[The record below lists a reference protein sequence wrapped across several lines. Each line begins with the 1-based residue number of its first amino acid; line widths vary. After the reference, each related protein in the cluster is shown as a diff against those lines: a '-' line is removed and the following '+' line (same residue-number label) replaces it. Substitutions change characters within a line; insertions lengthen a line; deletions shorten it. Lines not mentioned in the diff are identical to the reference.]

1 MKKVIIYGIILCS
14 IFFASCSA
22 GAGAGKTPEA
32 TVEAIIR
39 AEQNSNYNAW
49 NKLWSKPDGFY
60 KWQFKNF
67 CEANKNNKYEI
78 LSAETTIDND
88 EATVYVNV
96 TTEEGTEKHFAELS
110 RRDEKWYVDYMN
122 F

>member
-1 MKKVIIYGIILCS
+1 MHRGYIYAKIPHLRS
-14 IFFASCSA
+14 FYKYLYPEIFRC
-22 GAGAGKTPEA
+22 P
-32 TVEAIIR
+32 
-39 AEQNSNYNAW
+39 